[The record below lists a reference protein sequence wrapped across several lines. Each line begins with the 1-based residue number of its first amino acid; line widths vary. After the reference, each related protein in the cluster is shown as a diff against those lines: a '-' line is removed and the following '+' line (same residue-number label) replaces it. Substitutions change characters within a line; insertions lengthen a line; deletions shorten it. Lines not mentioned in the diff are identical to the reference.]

1 MQSGY
6 GRLQHE
12 CGKFFQ
18 GIGVPDRLTS
28 LQDNPAAVAVFLKAV
43 PWCRSLRVVR
53 RRLKAAFHIPQ
64 EELHSSPE
72 VVCRSLMEVAHH
84 NSQSVRVRF
93 D

>member
-53 RRLKAAFHIPQ
+53 RRRRR
-64 EELHSSPE
+64 HSLAVMTSRTP
-72 VVCRSLMEVAHH
+72 
-84 NSQSVRVRF
+84 
-93 D
+93 